1 MRRFALLASV
11 AAIGAG
17 LTTVAPVA
25 VAAVPSASSAR
36 VPACK
41 GCVVGPE
48 LLVYHP
54 SVNPIVDFVSGA
66 ETLTFPATTIG
77 THSFYTDLAIGADDW
92 NDAHT
97 VQYDNLTIYS
107 IDMPAGFTLV
117 YGPNVSSSQ
126 ELAGT
131 SHATKIQCDATS
143 EGTITGDMVI
153 HNNSANEGNFVV
165 HLSCTVSAQE
175 NGGVGAGLPDNGS
188 ESQTMALLA
197 GCLVVFGGSVR
208 LLARRRA

>member
-1 MRRFALLASV
+1 M
-11 AAIGAG
+11 
-17 LTTVAPVA
+17 
-25 VAAVPSASSAR
+25 
-36 VPACK
+36 
-41 GCVVGPE
+41 GCVVSPE

-54 SVNPIVDFVSGA
+54 SISPVADLASGA

-153 HNNSANEGNFVV
+153 HSNSLSEGNFVL
-165 HLSCTVSAQE
+165 HLSCTVSAEQT
-175 NGGVGAGLPDNGS
+175 GGVGAGLPDNGS
-188 ESQTMALLA
+188 ESQALALLA
-197 GCLVVFGGSVR
+197 AGLLVLGGTARVV
-208 LLARRRA
+208 ARRRA